1 MSCKLTNGINLKD
14 CDTPGGVSESY
25 FINIEDVDTLTVN
38 DFQVSALTL
47 KSTATGGYKIA
58 FEPQTSNFASN
69 AVGSVENS
77 SAAFEQTCEIK
88 INKIDN
94 NVLAQIDAL
103 TKGRHLVIIKK
114 ADGTYELYFHEGGA
128 KFFANYT
135 TGTAFED
142 PSGVTLTATHRQ
154 VSNMVLV
161 SGTVINGL
169 NIVEETPLVAPPAT
183 P

>member
-25 FINIEDVDTLTVN
+25 FINIEDFDTMTVTN
-38 DFQVSALTL
+38 FQVSELTL
-47 KSTATGGYKIA
+47 KSLAKAYKIA

-77 SAAFEQTCEIK
+77 SAAFEQACEIK

-94 NVLAQIDAL
+94 NVLKQIEAL
-103 TKGRHLVIIKK
+103 TKGRHMVIVKK
-114 ADGTYELYFHEGGA
+114 ADSTYELYFHEGGA
-128 KFFANYT
+128 KFVSNYS
-135 TGTAFED
+135 TGIAFED

-154 VSNMVLV
+154 PSNMLLV
-161 SGTVINGL
+161 SATVIASL
-169 NIVEETPLVAPPAT
+169 SIAEETVT

>member
-1 MSCKLTNGINLKD
+1 MICKLTNGINLKD

-25 FINIEDVDTLTVN
+25 FINIEDVDTMTIS
-38 DFQVSALTL
+38 DFQVSAMTL
-47 KSTATGGYKIA
+47 KSPAKAYKIA

-77 SAAFEQTCEIK
+77 SAAFEQACEIK
-88 INKIDN
+88 INKVDN

-114 ADGTYELYFHEGGA
+114 ADGTYEMYFHEGGA
-128 KFFANYT
+128 KFLANYT

-154 VSNMVLV
+154 PSNMLLV
-161 SGTVINGL
+161 SATVMASLSIA
-169 NIVEETPLVAPPAT
+169 EETVT

>member
-25 FINIEDVDTLTVN
+25 FINIEDFDTMTVTN
-38 DFQVSALTL
+38 FQVSELTL
-47 KSTATGGYKIA
+47 KSLAKAYKIA

-77 SAAFEQTCEIK
+77 SAAFEQACEIK

-94 NVLAQIDAL
+94 NVLKQIEAL
-103 TKGRHLVIIKK
+103 TKGRHMVIVKK
-114 ADGTYELYFHEGGA
+114 ADSTYELYFHEGGA
-128 KFFANYT
+128 KFVSNYS
-135 TGTAFED
+135 TGIAFED

-154 VSNMVLV
+154 PSNMLIV
-161 SGTVINGL
+161 SATVIATL
-169 NIVEETPLVAPPAT
+169 NIAEETPSP
-183 P
+183 

>member
-25 FINIEDVDTLTVN
+25 FINIEAVDTLTVT
-38 DFQVSALTL
+38 DFQVSELTL
-47 KSTATGGYKIA
+47 KSNAKAYKIA

-69 AVGSVENS
+69 AVGSQENS
-77 SAAFEQTCEIK
+77 SAAYEQACEIK

-94 NVLAQIDAL
+94 NVLKQIDAL

-114 ADGTYELYFHEGGA
+114 ADGTYEMYFHEGGA

-154 VSNMVLV
+154 PSNMLLV
-161 SGTVINGL
+161 SATVMASLSIA
-169 NIVEETPLVAPPAT
+169 EETVT

>member
-25 FINIEDVDTLTVN
+25 FINIEDVDTLTVT
-38 DFQVSALTL
+38 DYHVSALTL
-47 KSTATGGYKIA
+47 KSYSTAYKIA

-77 SAAFEQTCEIK
+77 SAAYEQACEIK

-94 NVLAQIDAL
+94 NVLKQIDAL

-114 ADGTYELYFHEGGA
+114 ADGTYEMYFHEGGA

-154 VSNMVLV
+154 PSNMLIV
-161 SGTVINGL
+161 SATVIVTL
-169 NIVEETPLVAPPAT
+169 TIAEEETVT

>member
-25 FINIEDVDTLTVN
+25 FINIEDVDTMTIS
-38 DFQVSALTL
+38 DYQVSALTL
-47 KSTATGGYKIA
+47 KAYSTAYKIA
-58 FEPQTSNFASN
+58 FEPQTSNFTSN
-69 AVGSVENS
+69 TVGSWENS
-77 SAAFEQTCEIK
+77 SAAFEQACEIK

-114 ADGTYELYFHEGGA
+114 TDSTYEMYFHEGGA
-128 KFFANYT
+128 KFVANYS
-135 TGTAFED
+135 TGTALED
-142 PSGVTLTATHRQ
+142 ASGVTLTATHRQ
-154 VSNMVLV
+154 TSNMLLV
-161 SGTVINGL
+161 SATVMGSLTIA
-169 NIVEETPLVAPPAT
+169 EETTT

>member
-1 MSCKLTNGINLKD
+1 MPCKLTNGIRLKD

-25 FINIEDVDTLTVN
+25 FINIEDVDTMTVT

-47 KSTATGGYKIA
+47 KSYTTAYKIA

-77 SAAFEQTCEIK
+77 SAAYEQTCEIK

-94 NVLAQIDAL
+94 NVLKQIDAL
-103 TKGRHLVIIKK
+103 TKGRHLVIIQKNDK
-114 ADGTYELYFHEGGA
+114 TYEMYFHEGGA
-128 KFFANYT
+128 KFVADYS

-154 VSNMVLV
+154 PSNMLLV
-161 SGTVINGL
+161 SAAVMASLSIA
-169 NIVEETPLVAPPAT
+169 EETPPVT

>member
-25 FINIEDVDTLTVN
+25 FINIEDVDTMTIS

-47 KSTATGGYKIA
+47 KALAKAYKIA

-77 SAAFEQTCEIK
+77 SAAYEQTCEIK
-88 INKIDN
+88 INKVDN

-154 VSNMVLV
+154 PSNMLIV
-161 SGTVINGL
+161 SATVMATLAIA
-169 NIVEETPLVAPPAT
+169 EETPPVT

>member
-25 FINIEDVDTLTVN
+25 FINIEDVDTLTVT

-47 KSTATGGYKIA
+47 KSTAKAYKIA

-77 SAAFEQTCEIK
+77 SAAYEQTCEIK

-114 ADGTYELYFHEGGA
+114 ADGTYEMYFHEGGA
-128 KFFANYT
+128 KFLANYT

-154 VSNMVLV
+154 PSNMLIV
-161 SGTVINGL
+161 SATVIVTL
-169 NIVEETPLVAPPAT
+169 TIAEEIPPVG

>member
-1 MSCKLTNGINLKD
+1 MPCKLTNGINLKD

-25 FINIEDVDTLTVN
+25 FINIEDVDTLTVT
-38 DFQVSALTL
+38 DFQVSDLTL
-47 KSTATGGYKIA
+47 KSYTTAYKIA
-58 FEPQTSNFASN
+58 FEPQTSNFSSN

-114 ADGTYELYFHEGGA
+114 ADGTYEMYFHEGGA
-128 KFFANYT
+128 KFVADYS

-154 VSNMVLV
+154 PSNMLLV
-161 SGTVINGL
+161 SSTVIATL
-169 NIVEETPLVAPPAT
+169 TIAEESLTNINN
-183 P
+183 

>member
-1 MSCKLTNGINLKD
+1 
-14 CDTPGGVSESY
+14 VSESY
-25 FINIEDVDTLTVN
+25 FINIEDVDTLTVT

-47 KSTATGGYKIA
+47 KAYSTAFKIA

-88 INKIDN
+88 VNKMDN

-114 ADGTYELYFHEGGA
+114 SDGTYEMYFHEGGA
-128 KFFANYT
+128 KFVANYS
-135 TGTAFED
+135 TGTALED
-142 PSGVTLTATHRQ
+142 ASGVTLTATHRQ
-154 VSNMVLV
+154 TSNMLIV
-161 SGTVINGL
+161 SETVMETLSIA
-169 NIVEETPLVAPPAT
+169 EETV
-183 P
+183 